1 MELGRAVKVDIE
13 AGGAGVQ
20 LGARRRIVTCS
31 IPSARMTPS
40 AASTIP
46 ARLSAGLAGRSR
58 RLRIGALLADC
69 MLTP

>member
-1 MELGRAVKVDIE
+1 MSSSA
-13 AGGAGVQ
+13 
-20 LGARRRIVTCS
+20 ARRRIVTCS
-31 IPSARMTPS
+31 SPSARMTPS